1 MKVVVTGPTGFVG
14 NLVARRLAAD
24 GFVVQGAA
32 HAGWKPR
39 VPPEGVEPVHLH
51 DVIHHGEFDALVH
64 AAGPSNVR
72 MCHEQP
78 VVAGH
83 AVQEWSALLERAWT
97 NRARVILLSSHSVY
111 GKQEKQPIPETATL
125 APRSIYGAMK
135 AAQETLA
142 LAFFHAKGLRVTVL
156 RCATLIGGA
165 ERPDALVRKLAEAGI
180 RGNIQIDGTGQQTRG
195 LCDVEDAVDVVVRC
209 LRRDNTVGE
218 VYNISGGVDISIAD
232 LAERVAVELVGLGR
246 HRPELTFVLPRS
258 HEEGPL
264 VLSLTKAREA
274 LLLPEFVG
282 LPPLL
287 EPRPWQPAVRRTVKA
302 CLEREEGAR

>member
-1 MKVVVTGPTGFVG
+1 MKIVVTGPTGFVG
-14 NLVARRLAAD
+14 NLIARRLVAD
-24 GFVVQGAA
+24 GHQVLGAA
-32 HAGWKPR
+32 HASWKPR
-39 VPPEGVEPVHLH
+39 VPPEGVEPVFLY

-64 AAGPSNVR
+64 AAGPSSVR
-72 MCHEQP
+72 LCHEQP

-83 AVQEWSALLERAWT
+83 GVQEWSALLERAWI

-111 GKQEKQPIPETATL
+111 GKQETQPIPETATL

-135 AAQETLA
+135 AAQEALA
-142 LAFFHAKGLRVTVL
+142 LAFYHAKGLRVTVL

-180 RGNIQIDGTGQQTRG
+180 RGEIQIEGNGRQTRG

-209 LRRDNTVGE
+209 LGRDDMAGE
-218 VYNISGGVDISIAD
+218 VYNISGGEDVSIAD
-232 LAERVAVELVGLGR
+232 LAKQVADELVGLGR
-246 HRPELTFVLPRS
+246 FRPDVAHVPPRA
-258 HEEGPL
+258 HEEGSL

-282 LPPLL
+282 IPPLR
-287 EPRPWQPAVRRTVKA
+287 EPRPWQMAVRRTVKW
-302 CLEREEGAR
+302 CLETQT